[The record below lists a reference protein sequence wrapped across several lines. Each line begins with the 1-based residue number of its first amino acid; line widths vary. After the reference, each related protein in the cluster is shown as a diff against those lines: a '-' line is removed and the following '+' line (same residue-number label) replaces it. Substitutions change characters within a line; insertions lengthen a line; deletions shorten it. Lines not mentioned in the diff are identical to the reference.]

1 MIMRDLIALAFVAA
15 IATPATARTI
25 DGAYVGCVSKETLDE
40 FITAAV
46 NNDNRQMQALIGT
59 VCVPINGL
67 EYSIV
72 DRGFLKS
79 QIRVY
84 NGSNSAVVW
93 TVSEAVR

>member
-1 MIMRDLIALAFVAA
+1 MRILAA
-15 IATPATARTI
+15 IAVATLIATPTLAKSI
-25 DGAYVGCVSKETLDE
+25 NGAFVGCVSKAALDE

-46 NNDNRQMQALIGT
+46 NKDNRQMQALIGT
-59 VCVPINGL
+59 VCVPINGM

>member
-1 MIMRDLIALAFVAA
+1 MKNFLTVMLLTVVS
-15 IATPATARTI
+15 ATPLAAKSI
-25 DGAYVGCVSKETLDE
+25 NGAYVGCVSKTALDE

-46 NNDNRQMQALIGT
+46 NEDNRHMQALIGS
-59 VCVPINGL
+59 VCIPINGM

-72 DRGFLKS
+72 DRGLIKS

-84 NGSNSAVVW
+84 KGSNSALVW